1 MSKFFD
7 RLQLFWDKQKNQFI
21 EKSNERRRDAALISL
36 DLGFEIGN
44 DILNDDY
51 EFESDDVEY
60 WRDEVKYHYKKWLR
74 SREKPN
80 ESERLVAL
88 ANLVAVLDMKLTELK
103 EAHS

>member
-7 RLQLFWDKQKNQFI
+7 RLQLFWEKQKNQFI
-21 EKSNERRRDAALISL
+21 EKSDECCWED
-36 DLGFEIGN
+36 D
-44 DILNDDY
+44 DILTDGV
-51 EFESDDVEY
+51 ELDDVEY
-60 WRDEVKYHYKKWLR
+60 WRAEVISHYQKWLR

-103 EAHS
+103 EVGF